1 MADPSYIDD
10 DGVLTDGEAW
20 VAVDSDV
27 LTSTA
32 TSVTWTS
39 TDDGQVGDFSQYLD
53 MVIICYVR
61 TDGSYGSFVKL
72 GFNNLTTDLFDT
84 VQMEGDG
91 ATDAGSS
98 NTVYGYNFIGKA
110 PSLEVGDAET
120 FGAIICRV
128 FDINGS
134 KYKNLLSYNAADM
147 DTTTADRSR
156 AMIYS
161 STWGAADATGL
172 DKHGPI
178 SRMDLGIFGATNFV
192 AGCRFDLFGVLPR
205 MVA

>member
-1 MADPSYIDD
+1 MADPAYIV

-27 LTSTA
+27 LTGTA
-32 TSVTWTS
+32 TSITWTS
-39 TDDGQVGDFSQYLD
+39 TDDGQVGDWSQYLD

-61 TDGSYGSFVKL
+61 TDGTGNSYVKL

-84 VQMEGDG
+84 CQFEGDG
-91 ATDAGSS
+91 ATDASSS
-98 NTVYGYNFIGKA
+98 NSEYTYNFIGKA
-110 PSLEVGDAET
+110 GSALT
-120 FGAIICRV
+120 GAPANCFAAIVCHV
-128 FDINGS
+128 MDINAS
-134 KYKNLLSYNAADM
+134 KYKNVLSYNAVDM
-147 DTTTADRSR
+147 DTTDADESR

-178 SRMDLGIFGATNFV
+178 SRMDLGIFGGTNFV